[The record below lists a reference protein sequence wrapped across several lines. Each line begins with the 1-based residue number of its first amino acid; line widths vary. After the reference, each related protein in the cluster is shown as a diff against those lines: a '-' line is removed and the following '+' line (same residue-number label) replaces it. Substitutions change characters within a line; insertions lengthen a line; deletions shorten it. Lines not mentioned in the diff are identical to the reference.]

1 MRRPLDKPTDI
12 ARASA
17 VSRALDALLYSG
29 EEDEKRDTRAYGWNK
44 QHYEEGRD
52 AMKMWYEELSEIDA
66 VISENVEVP
75 LSPLPTQN
83 LLERISSAVESV
95 STWYAAPVPVYQK
108 RLLHIHY
115 DELAEVEGDLRSGK
129 INAAEAEARFN
140 TIMADLSEIENF
152 SKFFLW
158 G

>member
-1 MRRPLDKPTDI
+1 MSRPLTKPTDI
-12 ARASA
+12 VRSSA
-17 VSRALDALLYSG
+17 VSKALQALLYG
-29 EEDEKRDTRAYGWNK
+29 GDEEWRDTTARGWNK

-83 LLERISSAVESV
+83 LLERISSAVEAV
-95 STWYAAPVPVYQK
+95 NTWYAAPVPVYQ
-108 RLLHIHY
+108 RRMLHIHY
-115 DELAEVEGDLRSGK
+115 NELAEVEGDLRSGK

-140 TIMADLSEIENF
+140 IIMTELAEIENF